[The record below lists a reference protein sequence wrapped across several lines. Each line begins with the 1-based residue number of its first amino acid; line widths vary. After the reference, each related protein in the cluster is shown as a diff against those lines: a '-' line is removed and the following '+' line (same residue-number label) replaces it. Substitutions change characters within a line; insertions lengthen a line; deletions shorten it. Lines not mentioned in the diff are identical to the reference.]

1 MLKFLHLEDYRC
13 FKDTKLEFKD
23 LTIAVG
29 KNNAGKSTII
39 EALRIISYALS
50 KPTFKIFL
58 RVWFL
63 IFLEKLNVLLSM
75 VRC

>member
-39 EALRIISYALS
+39 EALRIFIW
-50 KPTFKIFL
+50 K
-58 RVWFL
+58 
-63 IFLEKLNVLLSM
+63 
-75 VRC
+75 

>member
-29 KNNAGKSTII
+29 KIMQEN
-39 EALRIISYALS
+39 
-50 KPTFKIFL
+50 
-58 RVWFL
+58 
-63 IFLEKLNVLLSM
+63 LLLLKH
-75 VRC
+75 

>member
-50 KPTFKIFL
+50 KPTFKNIPESL
-58 RVWFL
+58 
-63 IFLEKLNVLLSM
+63 VLDFPRKAKCIIVNGKM
-75 VRC
+75 

>member
-50 KPTFKIFL
+50 KPIF
-58 RVWFL
+58 RN
-63 IFLEKLNVLLSM
+63 IPE
-75 VRC
+75 R